1 MLAYVRVG
9 RTRMRLVCWMYERR
23 AGLEVTAR
31 KRGCIA
37 AVVVDSSPGYMV
49 RRMVM

>member
-1 MLAYVRVG
+1 
-9 RTRMRLVCWMYERR
+9 MYERR

-37 AVVVDSSPGYMV
+37 AVVFVSYLYGEEDGVVIDPDIRG
-49 RRMVM
+49 RETER